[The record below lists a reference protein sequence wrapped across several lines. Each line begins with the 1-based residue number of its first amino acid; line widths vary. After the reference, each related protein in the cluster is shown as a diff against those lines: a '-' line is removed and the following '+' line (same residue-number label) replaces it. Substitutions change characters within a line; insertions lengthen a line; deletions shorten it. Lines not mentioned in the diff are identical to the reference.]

1 MKTKH
6 EEMQRNAFRATH
18 PRRSPRR
25 GNSASIEQKREE
37 RKLTLQLILAVS
49 MAIFGCVMI
58 VAAFIVPPTGEI
70 HPSVLTA
77 FGEIL
82 TFAGA
87 VLGIDYNYKFKTHK
101 KEVENEDN
109 Q

>member
-1 MKTKH
+1 MSTKCPGT
-6 EEMQRNAFRATH
+6 QAS
-18 PRRSPRR
+18 SPAKK
-25 GNSASIEQKREE
+25 N
-37 RKLTLQLILAVS
+37 RKLTIQLILAVS

-58 VAAFIVPPTGEI
+58 VAAFLVPPTGEI

-87 VLGIDYNYKFKTHK
+87 ILVIDYNYKSKAQKDNH
-101 KEVENEDN
+101 EAESDNEAV
-109 Q
+109 

>member
-1 MKTKH
+1 MANTKTNRK
-6 EEMQRNAFRATH
+6 Q
-18 PRRSPRR
+18 S
-25 GNSASIEQKREE
+25 E
-37 RKLTLQLILAVS
+37 RKLTIQLVLAVS
-49 MAIFGCVMI
+49 MAVFGCVMI
-58 VAAFIVPPTGEI
+58 VSAFIVPPTGEI

-87 VLGIDYNYKFKTHK
+87 VLGIDYNYKFKTRR
-101 KEVENEDN
+101 KESKNETD

>member
-1 MKTKH
+1 MNKSTKTK
-6 EEMQRNAFRATH
+6 
-18 PRRSPRR
+18 
-25 GNSASIEQKREE
+25 EE
-37 RKLTLQLILAVS
+37 RRLTLQLILAVS
-49 MAIFGCVMI
+49 MAIFGCILI
-58 VAAFIVPPTGEI
+58 VVAFVEPPTGEI

-87 VLGIDYNYKFKTHK
+87 VLGIDYNYKFKIHHK
-101 KEVENEDN
+101 DENN

>member
-1 MKTKH
+1 M
-6 EEMQRNAFRATH
+6 
-18 PRRSPRR
+18 
-25 GNSASIEQKREE
+25 
-37 RKLTLQLILAVS
+37 TLQLILAVS

-87 VLGIDYNYKFKTHK
+87 VLGIDYNYKFKTRLGSPK
-101 KEVENEDN
+101 GVENSFWGEEEVRRAKRAERVSSTQATDDDKEVEDEDN

>member
-1 MKTKH
+1 MSKKCPGTQASSPAKLQSTSQRLKT
-6 EEMQRNAFRATH
+6 QN
-18 PRRSPRR
+18 
-25 GNSASIEQKREE
+25 
-37 RKLTLQLILAVS
+37 RKLTIQLILAVS

-58 VAAFIVPPTGEI
+58 VAAFLVPPTGEI

-87 VLGIDYNYKFKTHK
+87 ILGGDYNYQSKLNS
-101 KEVENEDN
+101 KEKANDEED
-109 Q
+109 

>member
-1 MKTKH
+1 MKKTTNK
-6 EEMQRNAFRATH
+6 RTH
-18 PRRSPRR
+18 
-25 GNSASIEQKREE
+25 EE
-37 RKLTLQLILAVS
+37 RKLTIQLILAVT
-49 MAIFGCVMI
+49 MAIFGCIMI

-70 HPSVLTA
+70 HPTVLTA

-101 KEVENEDN
+101 QKEEEDESDK
-109 Q
+109 

>member
-1 MKTKH
+1 MNKSSKTKD
-6 EEMQRNAFRATH
+6 E
-18 PRRSPRR
+18 
-25 GNSASIEQKREE
+25 KR
-37 RKLTLQLILAVS
+37 LTLQLIVAVS
-49 MAIFGCVMI
+49 MAIFGCVLII
-58 VAAFIVPPTGEI
+58 VAFAVPPTGEI

-101 KEVENEDN
+101 KDENN

>member
-1 MKTKH
+1 MTPKSK
-6 EEMQRNAFRATH
+6 RTH
-18 PRRSPRR
+18 
-25 GNSASIEQKREE
+25 EE
-37 RKLTLQLILAVS
+37 RKLTIQLILAVC

-70 HPSVLTA
+70 HPTVLTA

-87 VLGIDYNYKFKTHK
+87 VLGIDYNYKFKIHHSND
-101 KEVENEDN
+101 NERESN
-109 Q
+109 SEAV

>member
-1 MKTKH
+1 MKQTKTKRT
-6 EEMQRNAFRATH
+6 QA
-18 PRRSPRR
+18 
-25 GNSASIEQKREE
+25 E
-37 RKLTLQLILAVS
+37 RKLTLQLILAFV

-58 VAAFIVPPTGEI
+58 IAAFIVPPTGEI
-70 HPSVLTA
+70 HPSIIAA

-101 KEVENEDN
+101 NKEVEDENN

>member
-1 MKTKH
+1 MATK
-6 EEMQRNAFRATH
+6 QNRQN
-18 PRRSPRR
+18 
-25 GNSASIEQKREE
+25 
-37 RKLTLQLILAVS
+37 RKLTIQLILAVS

-58 VAAFIVPPTGEI
+58 VAAFLVPPTGEI

-87 VLGIDYNYKFKTHK
+87 VLGIDYNYKSKVHQDSH
-101 KEVENEDN
+101 EAEPDNEAV
-109 Q
+109 

>member
-1 MKTKH
+1 MT
-6 EEMQRNAFRATH
+6 
-18 PRRSPRR
+18 
-25 GNSASIEQKREE
+25 QKIKKRTQAE
-37 RKLTLQLILAVS
+37 RKLTLQLILAFV

-58 VAAFIVPPTGEI
+58 IAAFIVPPTGEI
-70 HPSVLTA
+70 HPSIIAA

-101 KEVENEDN
+101 NKEVEDENN

>member
-1 MKTKH
+1 MATK
-6 EEMQRNAFRATH
+6 QNRQN
-18 PRRSPRR
+18 
-25 GNSASIEQKREE
+25 
-37 RKLTLQLILAVS
+37 RKLTIQLILAVS

-58 VAAFIVPPTGEI
+58 VAAFLVPPTGEI

-87 VLGIDYNYKFKTHK
+87 ILGIDYNYKSKAQKTQSDD
-101 KEVENEDN
+101 EED
-109 Q
+109 

>member
-1 MKTKH
+1 MSTK
-6 EEMQRNAFRATH
+6 QTRQN
-18 PRRSPRR
+18 
-25 GNSASIEQKREE
+25 
-37 RKLTLQLILAVS
+37 RKLTIQLILAVS

-58 VAAFIVPPTGEI
+58 VAAFLVPPTGEI

-87 VLGIDYNYKFKTHK
+87 ILGIDYNYKSKLNR
-101 KEVENEDN
+101 KEKADDEED
-109 Q
+109 